1 MPIDNKSNKPIS
13 PAKRYILRLLDLAR
27 KDRYIGDR
35 MPNLSVW
42 DAAATEGLS
51 QDKVIAAFL
60 DGYRERPALGQ
71 RAYDVSTNYLG
82 KKVRQYL
89 PIFET
94 VTYRALHDNIKAL
107 AMAWRI
113 HPHCQVHRGEFVC
126 IMGFADVDFA
136 VIDIACSYAKAITV
150 PLTSSTAGAD
160 LGEIFTNIEPVILA
174 STIADL
180 ALSVEHAIQQK
191 TIKSVLVFNYDDRI
205 DAEKAIVEKAK
216 ARLKDTAI
224 HLVLLD
230 DLIAYGKQQSF
241 SFLPA
246 AENENEKLAMVI
258 HSSGSTGKPK
268 GACISNKAMIN
279 SWKGKRLALPRVS
292 VIMAPFN
299 HMMGRAE
306 MYATLSVGGT
316 AYFTLQPDM
325 STLFEDIRLARPTAL
340 LFYPRIFELI
350 YQHFQNEVTHQVR
363 LTKNDRAV
371 IEAQVKAQMGK
382 SYLGNRLL
390 YGVVG
395 SAPTSA
401 KVKQFIVEC
410 FDILLLEGY
419 GNTEAGSGSL
429 TVEDRV
435 SRETVLD
442 YKLIDVPELGY
453 FTTDKPYP
461 RGEFCVK
468 TKFGIK
474 EYYKQPEATA
484 GLMDAEGFQLTGD
497 IVEERGPDHIVIIDR
512 RKDVLKLSQGEY
524 VAVGPLGKVF
534 ESGSALVHQIYVY
547 GNSHRSY
554 LLAVIVPEMEVAHK
568 LLGENFTTNQLKNLI
583 RQELQKVGQEED
595 LKSFEI
601 PRDFIIEHEKF
612 SRENDLLSSVR
623 KYLRPAL
630 KRKYSA
636 DLEAL
641 YEAHD
646 EAKNAKIEALK
657 VPNST
662 LSTFEKLVIL
672 LESQL
677 GIEGIETAEPRT
689 FNELGGDSLGAALFS
704 LSIEE
709 IFGVSIAADVILS
722 PTGSLQQWA
731 NLINQVQNQDQ
742 QQATF
747 STIHGKG
754 ATIVLAKDLELD
766 RFLES
771 DLLKNAKEL
780 PLADSK
786 PSTVLLTGANGFLGH
801 ILCLEWMKKLSQ
813 SKGKLICLVR
823 AKSNAAAYERLAKE
837 FKGLDETLE
846 TEFHEL
852 SNRHLE
858 VLAGDISKPLLGLS
872 ESDFNRLAVE
882 VDRICHPAALVNHR
896 LAYQHLFGSNVVGT
910 AEIIRL
916 AISHQRKPIDF
927 ISSLAVGQ
935 LLDTSKM
942 NNEASPL
949 LEQVP
954 LSEYYAAGYA
964 TSKWAAEHLLQKASK
979 AYNLTIN
986 TFRCDMI
993 LAHQNYKGQINV
1005 SDMFTRLLYSIVTT
1019 GLAPASFYIPNA
1031 DGSKAKGHY
1040 DGLPVDVISKAIIG
1054 ISDCD
1059 YNGYHIFNTENYHH
1073 NDGISLDRFVD
1084 WIETAGYAIHRIANH
1099 RDWVQRIKDKLRTLP
1114 EQQRQQSILDLL
1126 PAFSRPYPTNLKT
1139 ADCDNFK
1146 KLVHQLNNGND
1157 VPSLSEAFIHKCLA
1171 DISLHHTKESQ
1182 NK

>member
-1 MPIDNKSNKPIS
+1 MPTKNKPIS
-13 PAKRYILRLLDLAR
+13 PAKKYILRLLDLAK

-35 MPNLSVW
+35 TPNLSIW
-42 DAAATEGLS
+42 DAAATEGLT
-51 QDKVIAAFL
+51 QDKVVATFL
-60 DGYRERPALGQ
+60 DGYAERPALGK
-71 RAYDVSTNYLG
+71 RAYDVQTNDLG
-82 KKVRQYL
+82 EKVREYL
-89 PIFET
+89 PAFET
-94 VTYRALHDNIKAL
+94 IIYRALHDNIKAL
-107 AMAWRI
+107 AMAWRT
-113 HPHCQVHRGEFVC
+113 HPHCRVERDEFVC
-126 IMGFADVDFA
+126 IMGFADMDFA
-136 VIDIACSYAKAITV
+136 VIDVACAYAKAITV

-160 LGEIFTNIEPVILA
+160 LGEIFENIEPVVLA
-174 STIADL
+174 STITDL

-191 TIKSVLVFNYDDRI
+191 TIKSLLVFNYDDRI
-205 DAEKAIVEKAK
+205 DSEKAILKNAQT
-216 ARLKDTAI
+216 RLQETDANI
-224 HLVLLD
+224 HLVLLN
-230 DLIAYGKQQSF
+230 DLIAYGKQQNF
-241 SFLPA
+241 SFLLP
-246 AENENEKLAMVI
+246 AENENEKLAMII

-279 SWKGKRLALPRVS
+279 SWKGKRIALPRVS

-299 HMMGRAE
+299 HMMGRSE

-325 STLFEDIRLARPTAL
+325 STLFEDIRLARPTGL

-350 YQHFQNEVTHQVR
+350 YQHFQNEVTRQIR
-363 LTKNDRAV
+363 LTKGDRTV
-371 IEAQVKAQMGK
+371 IEAEVKAKMSK
-382 SYLGNRLL
+382 SYLGDRLL

-401 KVKQFIVEC
+401 KVKQFIVDC
-410 FDILLLEGY
+410 FDILLIEGY

-429 TVEDRV
+429 TIQDRV
-435 SRETVLD
+435 NRDNVLD

-484 GLMDAEGFQLTGD
+484 GLMDAEGYQLTGD
-497 IVEERGPDHIVIIDR
+497 IVEERATDHIVIIDR

-534 ESGSALVHQIYVY
+534 EGGSALVHQIYVY

-568 LLGENFTTNQLKNLI
+568 LLGEDFKTNQLKNLI
-583 RQELQKVGQEED
+583 RQELQKVGLVED

-612 SRENDLLSSVR
+612 SQKNDLLSSVR

-630 KRKYSA
+630 KRKYSTA
-636 DLEAL
+636 LEAL

-646 EAKNAKIEALK
+646 QAKDAKIEALK
-657 VPNST
+657 DPNST
-662 LSTFEKLVIL
+662 LSTFDKLVVL

-677 GIEGIETAEPRT
+677 GIEGIETVEPRT

-709 IFGVSIAADVILS
+709 IFGVSLAADVLLS
-722 PTGSLQQWA
+722 PTGSLHQWA
-731 NLINQVQNQDQ
+731 NLINQAQNEEQQQ

-754 ATIVLAKDLELD
+754 ATIVQAKDLELD
-766 RFLES
+766 RFLDN
-771 DLLKNAKEL
+771 DLLQNANEL
-780 PLADSK
+780 PLANSK

-813 SKGKLICLVR
+813 NNGKLICLVR
-823 AKSNAAAYERLAKE
+823 AKDNAAVYKRLAKE
-837 FKGLDETLE
+837 FKGIDKELE
-846 TEFHEL
+846 MQFYKL
-852 SNRHLE
+852 AKKHLE
-858 VLAGDISKPLLGLS
+858 VLAGDISRPLLGLS
-872 ESDFNRLAVE
+872 ESDFNRLATE

-896 LAYQHLFGSNVVGT
+896 LAYQHLFGPNVVGT

-942 NNEASPL
+942 NNENAPL
-949 LEQVP
+949 LEQVQ
-954 LSEYYAAGYA
+954 LSEQYAAGYA

-979 AYNLTIN
+979 AYHLPIN

-993 LAHQNYKGQINV
+993 LAHQTYKGQINI
-1005 SDMFTRLLYSIVTT
+1005 SDMFTRLLYSIVVTE
-1019 GLAPASFYIPNA
+1019 LAPVSFYIPNA
-1031 DGSKAKGHY
+1031 DGSKTKGHY
-1040 DGLPVDVISKAIIG
+1040 DGLPVDVISKTIIG
-1054 ISDCD
+1054 ISDCN
-1059 YNGYHIFNTENYHH
+1059 YSGYHTFNTENYHH
-1073 NDGISLDRFVD
+1073 DDGISLDKFVD
-1084 WIETAGYAIHRIANH
+1084 WIETAGYSIHRIANH
-1099 RDWVQRIKDKLRTLP
+1099 RDWVNRIKDKLTTLP
-1114 EQQRQQSILDLL
+1114 DSQRQQSVLDLL
-1126 PAFSRPYPTNLKT
+1126 PAFSRPYPTNLST

-1146 KLVHQLNNGND
+1146 ELVHQLNNGND
-1157 VPSLSEAFIHKCLA
+1157 VPSLSEAFIHKCLK
-1171 DISLHHTKESQ
+1171 DIELR